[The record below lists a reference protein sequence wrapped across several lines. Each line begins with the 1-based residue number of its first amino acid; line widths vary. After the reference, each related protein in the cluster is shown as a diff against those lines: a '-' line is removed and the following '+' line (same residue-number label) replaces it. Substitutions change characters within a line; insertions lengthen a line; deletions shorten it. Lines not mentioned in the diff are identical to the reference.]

1 MSILPKAMKLTKTKR
16 KQLGNFAFYTV
27 VGVLIVTWFFT
38 RNVKQAGL
46 GSAAKKLRPPKIR
59 IVYSKKLKTSER
71 PKITRSAE
79 AVEVLRSV
87 WSSQIEAREEFVVL
101 MLDRSNRVLGYQLLS
116 KGGISGTVADIR
128 LIFSVAL
135 EALASSIILAHNH
148 PSGNLKPS
156 EADLTLTR
164 KVKEASKVIDI
175 ALLDHFILTKEGHY
189 SFADEGDL

>member
-1 MSILPKAMKLTKTKR
+1 MKLTKTKR
-16 KQLGNFAFYTV
+16 KQLGNIAFYTV
-27 VGVLIVTWFFT
+27 AGVLMVTWFFT
-38 RNVKQAGL
+38 RTVKQAGL

-71 PKITRSAE
+71 PKITRSTE
-79 AVEVLRSV
+79 AIEVLRSV

-156 EADLTLTR
+156 EADLSLTR

-175 ALLDHFILTKEGHY
+175 VLLDHFILTKEGHY

>member
-1 MSILPKAMKLTKTKR
+1 MKLTKTKR
-16 KQLGNFAFYTV
+16 KQLGNLAFYTIA
-27 VGVLIVTWFFT
+27 GVLIVTWLFT

-71 PKITRSAE
+71 PKITRSTE